1 LPAPAETARAREIL
15 AQRLQRQAS
24 WCDDLGSPFYG
35 SLLRSA
41 AQDLNGEGA
50 VWGVLSGF
58 EGEEG
63 SAALAL
69 RLMGAVHRLV
79 LMGKLPDLARRYP
92 SVGGDGD
99 AAAAW
104 PVFRKAL
111 VATRSELRKLLPGG
125 CQTNEVGRSAALLGG
140 FLEIAH
146 RTGQRLRILE
156 IGASG
161 GLNLRWDH
169 YRYESG
175 AGGWGHLNSPVR
187 FINAF
192 EVPPPLK
199 RHAEIVGRK
208 GCDLD
213 PIDPTS
219 PDGSLALR
227 SFVWADQRYR
237 FQLLEGAIAV
247 AHQVPVEVER
257 MDAAEFLERE
267 LASSRTGVT
276 TVVYHSV
283 FMQYVSAR
291 GQARIALAIETAAAR
306 ASSDGP
312 LAYLRM
318 EPGAQTFEVRL
329 TLWPGGGDE
338 LLALTRAHGTG
349 VRWLLA

>member
-1 LPAPAETARAREIL
+1 MQAGRGIL

-35 SLLRSA
+35 SLLRAA
-41 AQDLNGEGA
+41 AQDLNADGP

-58 EGEEG
+58 EGEDGG
-63 SAALAL
+63 SALAL
-69 RLMGAVHRLV
+69 RFMGAVHRLV
-79 LMGKLPDLARRYP
+79 LTEKLPELALHYP

-99 AAAAW
+99 AHAAW
-104 PVFRKAL
+104 PAFRRGL
-111 VATRSELRKLLPGG
+111 VDMRSELRDLLPRG

-140 FLEIAH
+140 FLEVAH
-146 RTGQRLRILE
+146 RTRHRLRILE
-156 IGASG
+156 IGASA

-175 AGGWGHLNSPVR
+175 SAGWGRLDSPVH
-187 FINAF
+187 FVNPF
-192 EVPPPLK
+192 EVPPPLN
-199 RHAEIVGRK
+199 RRAEIVGRK
-208 GCDLD
+208 GCDRE

-219 PDGSLALR
+219 AEGSLALR
-227 SFVWADQRYR
+227 SFVWADQKVR

-247 AHQVPVEVER
+247 ARQVPVEIER

-267 LASSRTGVT
+267 LASSRTGVA
-276 TVVYHSV
+276 TVVYQSV
-283 FMQYVSAR
+283 FIQYVDQPGRQRLA
-291 GQARIALAIETAAAR
+291 QAIASAAAR
-306 ASSDGP
+306 ASADGP

-329 TLWPGGGDE
+329 TLWPGGEDE

-349 VRWLLA
+349 VRWLVP